1 MSSTSL
7 RILFS
12 IILSALILQIP
23 SKGFSNGNFP
33 KVLSCVKGKSDDFT
47 LHLVTLIEQNDKGT
61 GEAFV
66 DDRLFKLV
74 QDDGIW
80 LGTSIKGTEFL
91 ILEEDKIKIISGKT
105 HWEGL
110 CFRSDNALT
119 PLVKT
124 VSRPLSIKIENL
136 TKELHKLKSE
146 LALIEIENSKLIDK
160 IEENIS
166 DEQTSQE
173 KIELFLENGMTSN
186 AIVNKINS
194 TENLSGYIASVPEEG
209 SLATGKLFFKKGE
222 DREKVLS
229 KIMLLQRANLGRA
242 WLMRSTHTKLKSPR
256 ELLILASILEKE
268 TGNDSE
274 KQLISSVFH
283 NRLSKGMKLQA
294 DPTVLYGLTM
304 GKDVIARSPTKKEIK
319 EKSPYNT
326 YIIKGLPIAPISNP
340 SVASLFA
347 AARPSKTEFLFFV
360 SNGNGGHRFSKTY
373 DGHKQGI
380 EILLTRKREQ
390 SKSTKSG
397 AMTYVTLPPSKPV
410 LLK

>member
-1 MSSTSL
+1 ML
-7 RILFS
+7 RVLFS
-12 IILSALILQIP
+12 TLLIVFVFQYP
-23 SKGFSNGNFP
+23 NESFSKGFP
-33 KVLSCVKGKSDDFT
+33 KVLSCVKGQSDDFD

-66 DDRLFKLV
+66 DDRFFKLV
-74 QDDGIW
+74 LDAGIW
-80 LGTSIKGTEFL
+80 LGTSKKGTEFL
-91 ILEEDKIKIISGKT
+91 ILEDDRIKIVSGKT
-105 HWEGL
+105 VWEGV
-110 CFRSDNALT
+110 CFRSDDALA

-124 VSRPLSIKIENL
+124 VSQPLSIKIENL

-146 LALIEIENSKLIDK
+146 LALIEIENSKLIEK
-160 IEENIS
+160 IENNIS
-166 DEQTSQE
+166 HEQT
-173 KIELFLENGMTSN
+173 KINKVELFLENGMTSN
-186 AIVNKINS
+186 AIVKKINL
-194 TENLSGYIASVPEEG
+194 TANLTGYIDFVPEEG
-209 SLATGKLFFKKGE
+209 SLATGKLSLKFGE

-242 WLMRSTHTKLKSPR
+242 WLMRSRNTILNSPR

-283 NRLSKGMKLQA
+283 NRLTKGMKLQA

-304 GKDVIARSPTKKEIK
+304 GKDVIARSPTKAEIK
-319 EKSPYNT
+319 EKNPYNT
-326 YIIKGLPIAPISNP
+326 YIVKGLPVAPISNP

-347 AARPSKTEFLFFV
+347 AARPSKTDFLFFV

-373 DGHKQGI
+373 DGHKEGI
-380 EILLTRKREQ
+380 QILLTRKKQQREL
-390 SKSTKSG
+390 TGSG
-397 AMTYVTLPPSKPV
+397 AITYVTMPPPKPV